1 MHVGINRTYRDDST
15 ESGLSP
21 FQEFLAAE
29 SGGSLGAV
37 KGAAEETSLFSSCRP
52 ASTTLRGFGSE
63 RDSFFFSQHV
73 EMRTKD
79 FRRSTDT

>member
-52 ASTTLRGFGSE
+52 ASATLRGFGSE
-63 RDSFFFSQHV
+63 RDSFFSQHV

-79 FRRSTDT
+79 FHHSTDT